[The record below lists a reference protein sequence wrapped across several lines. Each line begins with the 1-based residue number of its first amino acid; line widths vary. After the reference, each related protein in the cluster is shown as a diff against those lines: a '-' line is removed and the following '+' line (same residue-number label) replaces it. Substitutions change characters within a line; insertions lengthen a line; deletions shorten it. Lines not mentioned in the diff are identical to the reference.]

1 MDIFSS
7 PGRLCLERA
16 VTATGPHILQNPNQ
30 INSPFETLP
39 KPPFPLPAAAAAAA
53 SSSSSSPP
61 ASAASAAMDSG
72 GASDPS
78 RQVRVRFVTKLPAP
92 LRAPPTSIAVPA
104 DLTRMGLSEIVNSLL
119 LAASPDHQAQP
130 FDFLV
135 DGELVRLPLQEFLLA
150 KGISVERVL
159 ELEYVKAVAPRKQED
174 PCPHDDWVSA
184 VDGSNPSFILT
195 GCYDGLA
202 RIWRDASE
210 CTHILEGHSD
220 GITSASFINKG
231 ETEDRLHVVT
241 ASKDRSLRLFKFDTS
256 VSIPKQI
263 GAYKILRGH
272 TSSVQIEGSEED
284 GDTVS
289 VKKRRTNSDSSGPEE
304 SQFEGSATSTFLGH
318 TQCVSAVTWP
328 ERQTIYS
335 ASWDHSVRL
344 WDVQTGKETWNMV
357 SGKALNCL
365 DCGGES
371 SSLIAAGGSDPVL
384 RVWDPRKPGTLAPIF
399 QFSSHKSWI
408 SACKWHPSSW
418 FHLVSSSF
426 DGKVMLWDL
435 RTAWPLASV
444 ESHKDKVLC
453 ADWWKGDSVISGG
466 ADSKLCIASG
476 IEIIVEAVMLEVTA
490 R

>member
-1 MDIFSS
+1 MDIFFSS
-7 PGRLCLERA
+7 PSGHLAVCLERD

-39 KPPFPLPAAAAAAA
+39 KPLFPLPAAAAAA
-53 SSSSSSPP
+53 SSSP
-61 ASAASAAMDSG
+61 SADAAATAMDSG

-184 VDGSNPSFILT
+184 VDGSNP
-195 GCYDGLA
+195 

-220 GITSASFINKG
+220 GITSARFINKG

-272 TSSVQIEGSEED
+272 TSSVQSVAVDPSTNIICSGSWDNSIKLWSVEGSEED

-335 ASWDHSVRL
+335 ASWDHSVRQ
-344 WDVQTGKETWNMV
+344 WDVQTGKETWNM
-357 SGKALNCL
+357 
-365 DCGGES
+365 
-371 SSLIAAGGSDPVL
+371 
-384 RVWDPRKPGTLAPIF
+384 
-399 QFSSHKSWI
+399 FSSHKSWI

-476 IEIIVEAVMLEVTA
+476 IEIVISQAT
-490 R
+490 RN